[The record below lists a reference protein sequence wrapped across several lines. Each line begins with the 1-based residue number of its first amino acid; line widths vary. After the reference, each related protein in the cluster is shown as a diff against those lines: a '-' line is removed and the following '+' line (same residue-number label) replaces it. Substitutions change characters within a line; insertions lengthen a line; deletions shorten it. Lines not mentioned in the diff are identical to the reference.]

1 MSVRAAAVAGKFYP
15 ANAGE
20 LRAAIEGYLSAADA
34 GDGPAPK
41 AIIAPH
47 AGFVYSGAVAASAYA
62 RLAPAADRIKRV
74 VLLGPSH
81 RAALKG
87 IAMSSADYFETPLG
101 RIRLDKQ
108 AAAGIKGLGQVGVA
122 DPVHAQEHSLE
133 VHLPFL
139 QVLFDDFTLVPL
151 VVGQAAPEQVAEVM
165 RRLWGGPETLIVVSS
180 DLSHYLGYHDAQ
192 NLDNRTRDA
201 IENLAPQD
209 LEEGGA
215 CGRYPVAGLLRIAAN
230 SGMRVET
237 VDLRNSGDTAG
248 GKDRVVGYGSWLF
261 FDQDF
266 EARTRA
272 LLDKHGARLLHIAG
286 ATITLRCQNPDNRKI
301 SIANLPNALKANG
314 ASFVT
319 LKTAQGQLRGCSGS
333 VQAHQPLA
341 MDVANSAIKA
351 AFNDPRFKP
360 VSEAERTGLRLSIAV
375 LSPQAEMTVQ
385 SEGDLLAQLRPGT
398 DGLIIQD
405 GSMRALFLP
414 AVWQEMAEPAVFLAQ
429 LKKKAGMAP
438 GHWSPNFKAWRFIA
452 EEAFARDLDDPGS
465 VWRSG
470 A

>member
-1 MSVRAAAVAGKFYP
+1 MSVRAAAVAGQFYP
-15 ANAGE
+15 ADAGD

-62 RLAPAADRIKRV
+62 RLAPVADRIKRV

-81 RAALKG
+81 RVALKG
-87 IAMSSADYFETPLG
+87 IAMSGADYFETPLG

-108 AAAGIKGLGQVGVA
+108 AAADIKGLGQVGVS

-139 QVLFDDFTLVPL
+139 QVLLDDFTLVPL
-151 VVGQAAPEQVAEVM
+151 VVGQVAPEQVAEVM

-192 NLDNRTRDA
+192 MLDNRTRDA
-201 IENLAPQD
+201 IESLAPQD
-209 LEEGGA
+209 IEEGGA
-215 CGRYPVAGLLRIAAN
+215 CGRYPVGGLLRIAAN

-248 GKDRVVGYGSWLF
+248 AKDRVVGYGSWLF

-272 LLDKHGARLLHIAG
+272 LLDQHGARLLQIAG
-286 ATITLRCQNPDNRKI
+286 TTITLRCQNPDNRRI
-301 SIANLPNALKANG
+301 SISNVPNVLKAKG

-319 LKTAQGQLRGCSGS
+319 LKTQEGQLRGCSGS
-333 VQAHQPLA
+333 VQALQPLA

-351 AFNDPRFKP
+351 AFNDQRFKP
-360 VSEAERTGLRLSIAV
+360 VSEAERASLQLSISV
-375 LSPQAEMTVQ
+375 LSPQVEMTVQ

-414 AVWQEMAEPAVFLAQ
+414 AVWEQMPEPGAFLGQ

-465 VWRSG
+465 VWRSTP
-470 A
+470 

>member
-1 MSVRAAAVAGKFYP
+1 MSVRAAAIAGQFYP
-15 ANAGE
+15 ADAGE
-20 LRAAIEGYLSAADA
+20 LRAAVEGYLSAADA
-34 GDGPAPK
+34 GDGAVPK

-81 RAALKG
+81 RVALKG
-87 IAMSSADYFETPLG
+87 IALSGADFFETPLG

-108 AAAGIKGLGQVGVA
+108 AAADLKGLGQVGVS
-122 DPVHAQEHSLE
+122 DPAHAQEHSLE

-139 QVLFDDFTLVPL
+139 QVLLNDFTLVPL
-151 VVGQAAPEQVAEVM
+151 VVGQAPPEQVAEVM

-180 DLSHYLGYHDAQ
+180 DLSHYLDYHEAQ
-192 NLDNRTRDA
+192 IIDNRTRDA

-209 LEEGGA
+209 IEKGGA
-215 CGRYPVAGLLRIAAN
+215 CGRYPVGGLLRIAAN
-230 SGMRVET
+230 AGMRVET

-272 LLDKHGARLLHIAG
+272 LLDKHGARLLKIAG
-286 ATITLRCQNPDNRKI
+286 ATITLRCQNPDNKKI
-301 SIANLPNALKANG
+301 RIANLPNALKANG

-333 VQAHQPLA
+333 DQAHRPLA
-341 MDVANSAIKA
+341 MDVANSALKA

-360 VSEAERTGLRLSIAV
+360 VTEAERESLQLSISV
-375 LSPQAEMTVQ
+375 LSPKAEMTVQ
-385 SEGDLLAQLRPGT
+385 SEGDLLAQLRPGQ
-398 DGLIIQD
+398 DGLVIQD
-405 GSMRALFLP
+405 GTMRALFLP
-414 AVWQEMAEPAVFLAQ
+414 AVWEQMAEPAVFLAH

-465 VWRSG
+465 VWR
-470 A
+470 